1 MIRFFHF
8 FASRHLLANLFT
20 GMLLLTGVATLFT
33 INRDLFPRVEL
44 DQVVIRTVFPGA
56 SAEDVELNVTN
67 KIETEL
73 SGITGVD
80 KIYSTSAE
88 DISVITILLDNN
100 MSRANIDATI
110 QDIREAAG
118 RARNLPRDL
127 PAPPIVS
134 RLRASEIPIL
144 EVGFEASDLSYAE
157 LRERVRVIEKKMRE
171 IDGVAKIEMFGFRAR
186 EVRIEVS
193 PAALKQYDIPL
204 TEIARMVQSRNI
216 RGTAGTLESYTSER
230 NLVTTAQFEHP
241 LEVGD
246 VIVRGNFEGFGV
258 RVKDMAVIKDDF
270 EREVVRPRMN
280 GRDMIVFGIS
290 KKESADIIRTVE
302 RIKNFSQDEKNS
314 RLLQGID
321 VAYSNDL
328 SRYVRASFGVVATNG
343 AIGFCLVVIVLT
355 IFLNF
360 RTSLWVAI
368 GIPVSL
374 LGTIAIMPA
383 FGVYLDVVTL
393 TAMILV
399 LGIIVDDAI
408 IVSETIYQQWQKGLS
423 PVEAAAAG
431 IHKVWLPVVT
441 TIATTILAFLPMF
454 FIPGEIGKF
463 IIVIPIVI
471 TIALLI
477 SLFEGLIALP
487 AHVAQ
492 ALKNTEEKSAANQTA
507 GLDSR
512 GENGNAVDERGS
524 WFGPFRERFQVWL
537 EGMLRYRLRLIG
549 GFTVF
554 LTATIVYALA
564 AMPIEIFPSDG
575 AEHFTVFV
583 ETPVGTSLEGT
594 AAAVHR
600 LEQLIDGLPE
610 SEVDSYFTLIGTH
623 GGFLTQDHLAV
634 IYVNLTPYSGR
645 DRQADEIVDVLR
657 PPAEKVAGIEKV
669 TLDVKDSGPS
679 PEKSVSLRI
688 IGTEDGPRE
697 NLARDIASYLS
708 GIAGVTDVDP
718 GIKRGKRQVQLRL
731 DYPALARL
739 GLSAAEIA
747 RTVRIAYD
755 GEEVT
760 RVQYGEDE
768 IEFRLTMPAAA
779 KTDLATLGE
788 LAVSNSLGN
797 LVPLK
802 HVASFKDTPETAAY
816 IPHFNGE
823 RSVNVQANTD
833 KSVLK
838 PESVPAMVLK
848 EFDLSK
854 YPGTRIRVEGA
865 AKSQDENVGY
875 AFRTFVLAIAGI
887 YCLLVLLFN
896 SFRQPFY
903 VMTAVPFGISGVIV
917 TFALHGFPLSFM
929 AMLGIISLSGVVVN
943 DSLVLVD
950 HINGLRRDH
959 PDENLRSLV
968 ARAAADRLRA
978 ILMTT
983 VTTVAGLLPL
993 AYGVGGEDPSNAPM
1007 ALALGWGLLFATGL
1021 VLILVPALYLTGED
1035 LKAAGEARARL
1046 RRESPGRVAAL
1057 LAAIHGVLRGLRRQR
1072 KF

>member
-1 MIRFFHF
+1 MIRFFRF

-20 GMLLLTGVATLFT
+20 GMLLLGGVATLFT

-44 DQVVIRTVFPGA
+44 DQVVIRTLFPGA

-67 KIETEL
+67 KIEAEL
-73 SGITGVD
+73 VGITGVD
-80 KIYSTSAE
+80 KVYSTSAE
-88 DISVITILLDNN
+88 DVSVITVLLDND
-100 MSRANIDATI
+100 MSRANVDATI
-110 QDIREAAG
+110 QDIREAAA
-118 RARNLPRDL
+118 RAQNLPRDL
-127 PAPPIVS
+127 PAPPLVS

-144 EVGFEASDLSYAE
+144 EVGFEAPDLSYAE

-171 IDGVAKIEMFGFRAR
+171 ISGVAKIEKFGFRAR
-186 EVRIEVS
+186 EVRVEVS
-193 PAALKQYDIPL
+193 PEALKQYDIPL
-204 TEIARMVQSRNI
+204 TEIARMIQARNI

-241 LEVGD
+241 LEVGE
-246 VIVRGNFEGFGV
+246 VIVRGNFAGFSV
-258 RVKDMAVIKDDF
+258 RVKDMAVVRDDF
-270 EREVVRPRMN
+270 EREFVRPRMN
-280 GRDMIVFGIS
+280 GRDMIVFGVS
-290 KKESADIIRTVE
+290 KKENADIIRTVE
-302 RIKNFSQDEKNS
+302 RIKAFAAAEADTP
-314 RLLQGID
+314 LFQGIT
-321 VAYSNDL
+321 VSYSNDL
-328 SRYVRASFGVVATNG
+328 SRYVSASFGVVAKNG
-343 AIGFCLVVIVLT
+343 MMGFLLVVIVLT

-374 LGTIAIMPA
+374 LGAIAFMPL

-423 PVEAAAAG
+423 PVEAAATG
-431 IHKVWLPVVT
+431 VRKVWLPVVT

-471 TIALLI
+471 TLALLI

-487 AHVAQ
+487 AHVAH
-492 ALKNTEEKSAANQTA
+492 ALEKTEEKNAANPELA
-507 GLDSR
+507 ERR
-512 GENGNAVDERGS
+512 GSVNAADMRGS
-524 WFGPFRERFQVWL
+524 WFAPFRERFEIWL
-537 EGMLRYRLRLIG
+537 ERVLRYRLRLIG
-549 GFTVF
+549 VFVAF
-554 LTATIVYALA
+554 LTATIVYAVA

-594 AAAVHR
+594 AEAVHR
-600 LEQLIDGLPE
+600 VETLIDGLPKGE
-610 SEVDSYFTLIGTH
+610 IDSYFTLIGTH

-634 IYVNLTPYSGR
+634 IYVNLTPYSSR
-645 DRQADEIVDVLR
+645 DRQAEEIVEALR
-657 PPAEKVAGIEKV
+657 PESEKLAGVEKV
-669 TLDVKDSGPS
+669 TLNVKDSGPS
-679 PEKSVSLRI
+679 PEKPVSLRI
-688 IGTEDGPRE
+688 IGIEDGPRE
-697 NLARDIASYLS
+697 ELARDIASYLQS
-708 GIAGVTDVDP
+708 LDGITDVDS

-731 DYPALARL
+731 DYPKLARL
-739 GLSAAEIA
+739 GLSVAEIA

-768 IEFRLTMPAAA
+768 IEFRLTMPTES

-788 LAVSNSLGN
+788 LAVSNMQGN

-802 HVASFKDTPETAAY
+802 HVASFRDTEQTSVY
-816 IPHFNGE
+816 IAHFNGE
-823 RSVNVQANTD
+823 RSVNVQANVD
-833 KSVLK
+833 KAKLK
-838 PESVPAMVLK
+838 PEDVPDMVLK
-848 EFDLSK
+848 DFDLSK

-865 AKSQDENVGY
+865 AKAQDENIGHAV
-875 AFRTFVLAIAGI
+875 RTFLLAVAGI

-917 TFALHGFPLSFM
+917 TFAVHGYPLSFM

-950 HINGLRRDH
+950 HINFLRREH
-959 PDENLRSLV
+959 PEEPLRHLV
-968 ARAAADRLRA
+968 ARASADRLRA

-993 AYGVGGEDPSNAPM
+993 AYGVGGDDPSNAPM

-1021 VLILVPALYLTGED
+1021 VLVLVPALYLSGEEW
-1035 LKAAGEARARL
+1035 KAAREARALERL
-1046 RRESPGRVAAL
+1046 RNPGRLARFFAA
-1057 LAAIHGVLRGLRRQR
+1057 AAAGVQKALSRS
-1072 KF
+1072 